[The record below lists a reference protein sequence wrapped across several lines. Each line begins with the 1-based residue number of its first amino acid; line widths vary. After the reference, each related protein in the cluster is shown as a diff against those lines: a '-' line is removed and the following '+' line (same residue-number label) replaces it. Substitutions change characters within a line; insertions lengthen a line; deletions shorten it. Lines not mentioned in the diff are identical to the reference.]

1 MKVKEVTISLTKR
14 ELDIL
19 TMAIE
24 SYQDEI
30 EDDEHKDEVDAVWD
44 DLYELDKV
52 FKKEEE
58 IWKLQRYGWHILKS
72 TQN

>member
-1 MKVKEVTISLTKR
+1 MKATEVSISLTKR

-30 EDDEHKDEVDAVWD
+30 EDDEHKAEVDAVWD
-44 DLYELDKV
+44 ELYTLGKI
-52 FKKEEE
+52 FKEEV
-58 IWKLQRYGWHILKS
+58 R
-72 TQN
+72 

>member
-1 MKVKEVTISLTKR
+1 MKVEDVSIRLTKR

-30 EDDEHKDEVDAVWD
+30 EGDKELRAEVDIVWD
-44 DLYELDKV
+44 DLYNLGKV
-52 FKKEEE
+52 FKGE
-58 IWKLQRYGWHILKS
+58 
-72 TQN
+72 N

>member
-30 EDDEHKDEVDAVWD
+30 EDDTELRAEVDAVWD

-52 FKKEEE
+52 FKK
-58 IWKLQRYGWHILKS
+58 KK
-72 TQN
+72 

>member
-30 EDDEHKDEVDAVWD
+30 EGDDEHKVEVDAVWD
-44 DLYELDKV
+44 DLYELGKV
-52 FKKEEE
+52 FKKE
-58 IWKLQRYGWHILKS
+58 K
-72 TQN
+72 

>member
-30 EDDEHKDEVDAVWD
+30 EDDTELRAEVDAVWD

-58 IWKLQRYGWHILKS
+58 
-72 TQN
+72 

>member
-1 MKVKEVTISLTKR
+1 MKVKVVNIVLTKR

-30 EDDEHKDEVDAVWD
+30 EDDEKLKTEVDMVWD
-44 DLYELDKV
+44 DLYELGKV
-52 FKKEEE
+52 
-58 IWKLQRYGWHILKS
+58 LKGG
-72 TQN
+72 N

>member
-30 EDDEHKDEVDAVWD
+30 EDDEHKAEVDAVWD
-44 DLYELDKV
+44 ELYMLNKV
-52 FKKEEE
+52 FKNEE
-58 IWKLQRYGWHILKS
+58 IVRWRL
-72 TQN
+72 N

>member
-1 MKVKEVTISLTKR
+1 MKATEVSISLTKR

-30 EDDEHKDEVDAVWD
+30 EDDKHKAEADAVWD
-44 DLYELDKV
+44 NLYDIGKV
-52 FKKEEE
+52 FKKEEV
-58 IWKLQRYGWHILKS
+58 RCKS
-72 TQN
+72 N

>member
-19 TMAIE
+19 TMEIE

-30 EDDEHKDEVDAVWD
+30 EDDKELKELKAEVDIVWD
-44 DLYELDKV
+44 DLYELGKV
-52 FKKEEE
+52 FKRRK
-58 IWKLQRYGWHILKS
+58 
-72 TQN
+72 

>member
-1 MKVKEVTISLTKR
+1 MKATEVSISLTKR

-30 EDDEHKDEVDAVWD
+30 EDDDEHKAEVDAVWD
-44 DLYELDKV
+44 ELYDLGKV
-52 FKKEEE
+52 FKKE
-58 IWKLQRYGWHILKS
+58 K
-72 TQN
+72 

>member
-1 MKVKEVTISLTKR
+1 MKATEVSISLTKR

-30 EDDEHKDEVDAVWD
+30 EDDEHKAEVDAVWD
-44 DLYELDKV
+44 ELYELGKI
-52 FKKEEE
+52 FKNEE
-58 IWKLQRYGWHILKS
+58 IVRWRL
-72 TQN
+72 N

>member
-1 MKVKEVTISLTKR
+1 MKATEVSISLTKR

-30 EDDEHKDEVDAVWD
+30 EDDEHKAEVDAVWD
-44 DLYELDKV
+44 ELYTLGKI
-52 FKKEEE
+52 FKEEVR
-58 IWKLQRYGWHILKS
+58 WKL
-72 TQN
+72 N

>member
-1 MKVKEVTISLTKR
+1 MKATEVSISLTKR

-30 EDDEHKDEVDAVWD
+30 QDDEHKAEVDAVWD
-44 DLYELDKV
+44 DLYNLSKV
-52 FKKEEE
+52 FKKEEV
-58 IWKLQRYGWHILKS
+58 R
-72 TQN
+72 

>member
-1 MKVKEVTISLTKR
+1 MKVKAVYIALTKR

-30 EDDEHKDEVDAVWD
+30 QDDEHKAEVDAVWD
-44 DLYELDKV
+44 DLYELGKV
-52 FKKEEE
+52 FKKE
-58 IWKLQRYGWHILKS
+58 K
-72 TQN
+72 

>member
-30 EDDEHKDEVDAVWD
+30 EDDEHKTEVDAVWD
-44 DLYELDKV
+44 DLYELGKV
-52 FKKEEE
+52 FKNEE
-58 IWKLQRYGWHILKS
+58 IVRWRL
-72 TQN
+72 N

>member
-1 MKVKEVTISLTKR
+1 MKVKEVTISLSKR

-30 EDDEHKDEVDAVWD
+30 ADDEHKAEVDVVWD
-44 DLYELDKV
+44 ELYMLNKV
-52 FKKEEE
+52 FKNEE
-58 IWKLQRYGWHILKS
+58 IVRWRL
-72 TQN
+72 N

>member
-30 EDDEHKDEVDAVWD
+30 EDDEHKAEVDAVWD
-44 DLYELDKV
+44 ELYMLNKV
-52 FKKEEE
+52 FKNEE
-58 IWKLQRYGWHILKS
+58 IVR
-72 TQN
+72 

>member
-1 MKVKEVTISLTKR
+1 MKVKEVTISLSKR

-30 EDDEHKDEVDAVWD
+30 ADDEHKAEVDVVWD
-44 DLYELDKV
+44 ELYMLNKV
-52 FKKEEE
+52 FKNEE
-58 IWKLQRYGWHILKS
+58 IVR
-72 TQN
+72 

>member
-1 MKVKEVTISLTKR
+1 MKATEVSISLTKR

-30 EDDEHKDEVDAVWD
+30 EDDEHKAEVDAVWD
-44 DLYELDKV
+44 DLYELGKV
-52 FKKEEE
+52 FKKEEV
-58 IWKLQRYGWHILKS
+58 R
-72 TQN
+72 

>member
-1 MKVKEVTISLTKR
+1 MKATEVSISLTKR

-30 EDDEHKDEVDAVWD
+30 EDDKELKAEVDIVWD
-44 DLYELDKV
+44 DLYELGKV
-52 FKKEEE
+52 FKKE
-58 IWKLQRYGWHILKS
+58 K
-72 TQN
+72 

>member
-1 MKVKEVTISLTKR
+1 MKATEVSISLSKR

-30 EDDEHKDEVDAVWD
+30 EDDEHKAEVDAVWNE
-44 DLYELDKV
+44 LYTIGKI
-52 FKKEEE
+52 FKEEVR
-58 IWKLQRYGWHILKS
+58 WRL
-72 TQN
+72 N

>member
-14 ELDIL
+14 EFDIL

-30 EDDEHKDEVDAVWD
+30 EDDTELRAEVDAVWD

-58 IWKLQRYGWHILKS
+58 
-72 TQN
+72 

>member
-1 MKVKEVTISLTKR
+1 MKATEVSISLTKR

-30 EDDEHKDEVDAVWD
+30 EDDEHKAEVDAVWD
-44 DLYELDKV
+44 ELYELGKI
-52 FKKEEE
+52 FKNEE
-58 IWKLQRYGWHILKS
+58 IVR
-72 TQN
+72 